1 VGFLD
6 FFFPRRCLG
15 CGREGAYFC
24 SNCLNYLSLSSCPC
38 RPDPSFVGLTSVFA
52 YRGLIKKAVKK
63 LKYHFV
69 SDLAGDLVELF
80 LTFVGEDQAFTRYC
94 QNKPI
99 FIPIPLHPR
108 RLNWRGFNQSELL
121 GKLIAANLDLPF
133 APDILIRVKETLPQ
147 ADLDKKSRRENVKN
161 AFILNPHLKLKIKN
175 LKFIVFDDVWT
186 SGATISE
193 AAKILKKAGARSVW
207 ALTLAR

>member
-1 VGFLD
+1 MV
-6 FFFPRRCLG
+6 
-15 CGREGAYFC
+15 
-24 SNCLNYLSLSSCPC
+24 
-38 RPDPSFVGLTSVFA
+38 
-52 YRGLIKKAVKK
+52 LIN
-63 LKYHFV
+63 L
-69 SDLAGDLVELF
+69 
-80 LTFVGEDQAFTRYC
+80 
-94 QNKPI
+94 
-99 FIPIPLHPR
+99 
-108 RLNWRGFNQSELL
+108 LL